1 MLWAKWV
8 HGYIKLIQI
17 VILALIA
24 WLSILY
30 FMIRKVD
37 KE

>member
-1 MLWAKWV
+1 MLWARWV
-8 HGYIKLIQI
+8 YGNIKLIQI

-30 FMIRKVD
+30 FMIRKVG